1 MNMRM
6 FKTIIIVSSLV
17 ASGAHAQTT
26 GPGASDAGDKGQT
39 MAAVPSS
46 LPAVARTIGDV
57 PVEPSAGT
65 AAILKN
71 LEEHGSITELRSS
84 SSGDYRA
91 DLSFFKEGLTYYVV
105 LAQNNAY
112 WRVIATASKQRAEAV
127 YARFVAL
134 TVRLSSEQRRQI
146 ELEATNAATERSM
159 SQAQRQIQR
168 LQADSDIAKAQQ
180 DEVTTRLEEV
190 ADQVKALE
198 SQDAQN
204 QLIQAKRQVAAL
216 QAVVDSDIPGKRLPR
231 PGKKRSALAAKSAA
245 RTHTMPGRVPSAS

>member
-1 MNMRM
+1 M

-26 GPGASDAGDKGQT
+26 GPVASDAADKT
-39 MAAVPSS
+39 ATPSS
-46 LPAVARTIGDV
+46 LPAAALTIGDV
-57 PVEPSAGT
+57 PVDPSAGT
-65 AAILKN
+65 AAIFKG
-71 LEEHGSITELRSS
+71 LEERGSITGLRSS

-159 SQAQRQIQR
+159 LQAQRQIQR
-168 LQADSDIAKAQQ
+168 LRADSDIAKAQQ

-190 ADQVKALE
+190 SEQVKALQ
-198 SQDAQN
+198 SRNQDAQN
-204 QLIQAKRQVAAL
+204 QLTQATRQVAAL
-216 QAVVDSDIPGKRLPR
+216 QALVDSDLPGKRPPR
-231 PGKKRSALAAKSAA
+231 HGKKRSALTAKSAA
-245 RTHTMPGRVPSAS
+245 RTHAVPGTVPSAS

>member
-1 MNMRM
+1 M

-26 GPGASDAGDKGQT
+26 GPGASGAGDPEQT
-39 MAAVPSS
+39 IAAVPSS
-46 LPAVARTIGDV
+46 VPVAARTIGDV
-57 PVEPSAGT
+57 PIEPSAGT
-65 AAILKN
+65 AAIFKN
-71 LEEHGSITELRSS
+71 LEAHGSITELRSS
-84 SSGDYRA
+84 TSGDYRA

-105 LAQNNAY
+105 LAQNNTY
-112 WRVIATASKQRAEAV
+112 WRVIATASKPRAEAV
-127 YARFVAL
+127 YAKFVAL

-159 SQAQRQIQR
+159 SQAQQQIQR

-198 SQDAQN
+198 SQNQDAQN

-216 QAVVDSDIPGKRLPR
+216 QAVVDSDIPGKRLAR
-231 PGKKRSALAAKSAA
+231 HGKKRSALAVKSAA
-245 RTHTMPGRVPSAS
+245 RTHTMLGRVPSAS